1 MLPEPELWLDTH
13 ISPVI
18 AKWMADYTGFTV
30 KSSYSLQ
37 LHHLTDIE
45 IYTRARQQGNTI
57 IISKDA
63 DFAELISRLGAPPKL
78 ITLKI
83 GNCDNRT
90 MWQFIKPHIVKA
102 VNLLTTGDVDI
113 IELE

>member
-1 MLPEPELWLDTH
+1 MPPEPELWLDTH

-37 LHHLTDIE
+37 LHYLTDIE

-57 IISKDA
+57 IISKDV
-63 DFAELISRLGAPPKL
+63 DFAELISRLGAAKAHHPQ
-78 ITLKI
+78 
-83 GNCDNRT
+83 NRQLRQSHYVAIYKT
-90 MWQFIKPHIVKA
+90 AHCKSGRFA
-102 VNLLTTGDVDI
+102 NYR
-113 IELE
+113 